1 MDYLKDD
8 YESLSAVPLE
18 IKSGKDYTVHSALNT
33 FVSNEDYHIQKTFVL
48 SNEGTITHKGKITY
62 IPIYF
67 IMFFD
72 NHLDGG
78 VI

>member
-1 MDYLKDD
+1 MDYLIDD

-18 IKSGKDYTVHSALNT
+18 IKSGKDYTVHSAMNT
-33 FVSNEDYHIQKTFVL
+33 FVSNEDYHIQKAFVL
-48 SNEGTITHKGKITY
+48 SNERTITHKGKITC

-72 NHLDGG
+72 NHSG
-78 VI
+78 VGMI